1 MERTWKPTTA
11 GILTIIAGCLGIG
24 AGVLLTL
31 LAIPLGV
38 GGAVAGFLEEMGI
51 LGGLLGGLAGFLGMI
66 GAGIIGVGIVAII
79 GGIYA
84 LRRRAWGF
92 ALAGAIL
99 ATMASIPLGILAI
112 MFVSMGRKEFAR
124 APK

>member
-24 AGVLLTL
+24 AGALITL
-31 LAIPLGV
+31 SAIPLGLV
-38 GGAVAGFLEEMGI
+38 GAMAGAIKDLGI
-51 LGGLLGGLAGFLGMI
+51 ISGLLAGLAGVIGMI
-66 GAGIIGVGIVAII
+66 GAGMIGVGTVAVV

-84 LRRRAWGF
+84 LRRKTWGF
-92 ALAGAIL
+92 ALAGTIL
-99 ATMASIPLGILAI
+99 ATICSTPLGILAI
-112 MFVSMGRKEFAR
+112 IFVSMGKREFIQ